1 MKIIL
6 ICATTLDGY
15 IARHSNEIT
24 NWTKDL
30 KLFKNQTMGYP
41 VIMGSN
47 TFKTLQNELTGRKVI
62 EFHRYDDPNTIIKEL
77 KMRYKKIFIAG
88 GGKTNERFIEYIT
101 DMYIT
106 RYVHICYILYK
117 SFVRF
122 TTTCYKYFFVP
133 HFKFF
138 DYCIWVIVPM
148 KLYNFP
154 TS

>member
-30 KLFKNQTMGYP
+30 KLFKKQTMGYP

-47 TFKTLQNELTGRKVI
+47 TFKTLQNELTGRNVI
-62 EFHRYDDPNTIIKEL
+62 VFHRNDNPNTIIKKL
-77 KMRYKKIFIAG
+77 KTRYKKIFIAG
-88 GGKTNERFIEYIT
+88 GGKTNERFMEYIT

-106 RYVHICYILYK
+106 PHPVMFGTGIKLFGNNKLKIKTRLTK
-117 SFVRF
+117 SIEIHESEGLLQ
-122 TTTCYKYFFVP
+122 YQ
-133 HFKFF
+133 FK
-138 DYCIWVIVPM
+138 IV
-148 KLYNFP
+148 
-154 TS
+154 

>member
-30 KLFKNQTMGYP
+30 KLFKKQTTGYP

-47 TFKTLQNELTGRKVI
+47 TFKTLQNELTGRNVI
-62 EFHRYDDPNTIIKEL
+62 VFHRNDNPNTIIKKL
-77 KMRYKKIFIAG
+77 KTRYKKIFIAG
-88 GGKTNERFIEYIT
+88 GGKTNERFMEYIT

-106 RYVHICYILYK
+106 PHPVMFGTGIKLFGNNKLKIKTRLTK
-117 SFVRF
+117 SIEIHESEGLLQ
-122 TTTCYKYFFVP
+122 YQ
-133 HFKFF
+133 FK
-138 DYCIWVIVPM
+138 IV
-148 KLYNFP
+148 
-154 TS
+154 

>member
-30 KLFKNQTMGYP
+30 KLFKKQTTGYP

-47 TFKTLQNELTGRKVI
+47 TFKTLQNELTGRNVI
-62 EFHRYDDPNTIIKEL
+62 VFHRNDNPNTIIKKL
-77 KMRYKKIFIAG
+77 KTTYKKIFIAG
-88 GGKTNERFIEYIT
+88 GGKTNERFMEYIT

-106 RYVHICYILYK
+106 PHPVMFGTGIKLFGNNKLKIKTRLTK
-117 SFVRF
+117 SIEIHESEGLLQ
-122 TTTCYKYFFVP
+122 YQ
-133 HFKFF
+133 FK
-138 DYCIWVIVPM
+138 IV
-148 KLYNFP
+148 
-154 TS
+154 

>member
-30 KLFKNQTMGYP
+30 KLFKKQTTGYP

-47 TFKTLQNELTGRKVI
+47 TFKTLQNELSGRNVI
-62 EFHRYDDPNTIIKEL
+62 VFHRNDNPYTIIKEL
-77 KMRYKKIFIAG
+77 KTTYKKIFIAG
-88 GGKTNERFIEYIT
+88 GGKTNERFMEYIT

-106 RYVHICYILYK
+106 PHPVMFGTGIKLFGNNKLKIKTRLTK
-117 SFVRF
+117 SIEIHESEGLLQ
-122 TTTCYKYFFVP
+122 YQ
-133 HFKFF
+133 FK
-138 DYCIWVIVPM
+138 IV
-148 KLYNFP
+148 
-154 TS
+154 

>member
-30 KLFKNQTMGYP
+30 KLFKKQTMGYP

-47 TFKTLQNELTGRKVI
+47 TFKTLQNELTGRNVI
-62 EFHRYDDPNTIIKEL
+62 VFHRNDNPYTIIKEL
-77 KMRYKKIFIAG
+77 KTTYKRIFIAG
-88 GGKTNERFIEYIT
+88 GGKTNERFMEYIT

-106 RYVHICYILYK
+106 PHPVMFGTGIKLFGNNKLKIKTRLTK
-117 SFVRF
+117 SIEIHESEGLLQ
-122 TTTCYKYFFVP
+122 YQ
-133 HFKFF
+133 FK
-138 DYCIWVIVPM
+138 IV
-148 KLYNFP
+148 
-154 TS
+154 

>member
-30 KLFKNQTMGYP
+30 KLFKKQTTGYP

-47 TFKTLQNELTGRKVI
+47 TFKTLQNELTGRNVI
-62 EFHRYDDPNTIIKEL
+62 VFHRNDNPYTIIKEL
-77 KMRYKKIFIAG
+77 KTTYKRIFIAG
-88 GGKTNERFIEYIT
+88 GGKTNERFMEYVT

-106 RYVHICYILYK
+106 PHPVMFGTGIKLFGNNKLKIKTRLTK
-117 SFVRF
+117 SIEIHESEGLLQ
-122 TTTCYKYFFVP
+122 YQ
-133 HFKFF
+133 FK
-138 DYCIWVIVPM
+138 IV
-148 KLYNFP
+148 
-154 TS
+154 

>member
-30 KLFKNQTMGYP
+30 KLFKKQTMGHP

-47 TFKTLQNELTGRKVI
+47 TFKTLQNELTGRNVI
-62 EFHRYDDPNTIIKEL
+62 VFHRNDNPYTIIKEL
-77 KMRYKKIFIAG
+77 KTTYKRIFIAG
-88 GGKTNERFIEYIT
+88 GGKTNERFMEYIT

-106 RYVHICYILYK
+106 PHPLMFGTGIKLFGNNKLKIKTRLTK
-117 SFVRF
+117 SIEINESEGLLQ
-122 TTTCYKYFFVP
+122 YQ
-133 HFKFF
+133 FK
-138 DYCIWVIVPM
+138 IV
-148 KLYNFP
+148 
-154 TS
+154 

>member
-30 KLFKNQTMGYP
+30 KLFKKQTMGYP

-47 TFKTLQNELTGRKVI
+47 TFKTLQNELTGRNVI
-62 EFHRYDDPNTIIKEL
+62 VFHRNDNPYTIIKEL
-77 KMRYKKIFIAG
+77 KTTYKRIFIAG
-88 GGKTNERFIEYIT
+88 GGKTNERFMEYIT

-106 RYVHICYILYK
+106 PHPVMFGTGIKLFGNNKIKIKTRLTK
-117 SFVRF
+117 SIEIHESEGLLQ
-122 TTTCYKYFFVP
+122 YQ
-133 HFKFF
+133 FK
-138 DYCIWVIVPM
+138 IV
-148 KLYNFP
+148 
-154 TS
+154 

>member
-30 KLFKNQTMGYP
+30 KLFKKQTTGYP

-47 TFKTLQNELTGRKVI
+47 TFKTLQNELTGRNVI
-62 EFHRYDDPNTIIKEL
+62 VFHRNDNPYTIIKEL
-77 KMRYKKIFIAG
+77 KTTYKRIFIAG
-88 GGKTNERFIEYIT
+88 GGKTNERFMEYIT

-106 RYVHICYILYK
+106 PHPVMFGTGIKLFGNNKLKIKTRLTK
-117 SFVRF
+117 SIEIHESEGLVQ
-122 TTTCYKYFFVP
+122 YQ
-133 HFKFF
+133 FK
-138 DYCIWVIVPM
+138 IV
-148 KLYNFP
+148 
-154 TS
+154 

>member
-30 KLFKNQTMGYP
+30 KLFKKQTTGYP

-47 TFKTLQNELTGRKVI
+47 TFKTLQNELTGRNVI
-62 EFHRYDDPNTIIKEL
+62 VFHRNDNPYTIIKEL
-77 KMRYKKIFIAG
+77 KTTYKRIFIAG
-88 GGKTNERFIEYIT
+88 GGKTNERFMEYIT

-106 RYVHICYILYK
+106 PHPVMFGTGIKLFGNNKLKIKTRLTTSIEIHK
-117 SFVRF
+117 SEGLRQYRF
-122 TTTCYKYFFVP
+122 K
-133 HFKFF
+133 
-138 DYCIWVIVPM
+138 IV
-148 KLYNFP
+148 
-154 TS
+154 

>member
-30 KLFKNQTMGYP
+30 KLFKKQTTGYP

-47 TFKTLQNELTGRKVI
+47 TFKTLQNELTGRNVI
-62 EFHRYDDPNTIIKEL
+62 VFHRNDNPYTIIKEL
-77 KMRYKKIFIAG
+77 KTTYKKIFIAG
-88 GGKTNERFIEYIT
+88 GGKTNERFMEYIT

-106 RYVHICYILYK
+106 PHPVMFGTGIKLFGNNKLKIKTRLTK
-117 SFVRF
+117 SIEIHESEGLLQ
-122 TTTCYKYFFVP
+122 YQ
-133 HFKFF
+133 FK
-138 DYCIWVIVPM
+138 IV
-148 KLYNFP
+148 
-154 TS
+154 

>member
-1 MKIIL
+1 LKIIL

-47 TFKTLQNELTGRKVI
+47 TFKTLQNELTGRNVI
-62 EFHRYDDPNTIIKEL
+62 VFHRNDNPYTIIKEL
-77 KMRYKKIFIAG
+77 KTTYKRIFIAG
-88 GGKTNERFIEYIT
+88 GGKTNERFMEYIT

-106 RYVHICYILYK
+106 PHPVMFGTGIKLFGNNKLKIKTRLTK
-117 SFVRF
+117 SIEIHESEGLRQ
-122 TTTCYKYFFVP
+122 YQ
-133 HFKFF
+133 FK
-138 DYCIWVIVPM
+138 IV
-148 KLYNFP
+148 
-154 TS
+154 